1 MSESR
6 RQSPWLTMAERGSVL
21 GIRTIVVLSTLFGRR
36 VTSLVLPVIATWY
49 ALLDAPVRRASAAY
63 LRRVHGYAGSLVQVI
78 RHLRCFA
85 QVTLDR
91 LFLLRGRTDLFDLH
105 THGEEHLLG
114 LAERR
119 QGAILIM
126 AHLGSFE
133 IMRSVS
139 GSQRLPINILGY
151 FRNARLVNSVL
162 AGLDP
167 TVDARFIAVQPNDPT
182 FVFEVEDRIRGGE
195 MVGTMGDRVGFD
207 GKGVRVPFLGGDA
220 AFPPGPY
227 LLAAALRC
235 PVYLTFSLYQ
245 PPNRYDLFCE
255 PFAERIE
262 LPREGRQAA
271 LEAIVARYAARLES
285 YCRMSPYNW
294 FNFYDFWS
302 RA

>member
-1 MSESR
+1 M
-6 RQSPWLTMAERGSVL
+6 TMAERGSVL
-21 GIRTIVVLSTLFGRR
+21 GIRILVVLSTLFGRR
-36 VTSLVLPVIATWY
+36 VTSLVLPIIATWY
-49 ALLDAPVRRASAAY
+49 ALLDRPVRRASRAY
-63 LRRVHGYAGSLVQVI
+63 LRRIHGRAGLARVI
-78 RHLRCFA
+78 RHVRCFA

-91 LFLLRGRTDLFDLH
+91 LFLLRGKTELFDVH
-105 THGEEHLLG
+105 THGAEHLLG
-114 LAERR
+114 LAARR

-151 FRNARLVNSVL
+151 FQNARLINAVL
-162 AGLDP
+162 TGLDP
-167 TVDARFIAVQPNDPT
+167 AVDARFISVRPTDPT
-182 FVFEVEDRIRGGE
+182 FVFEVEDRIRAGE

-207 GKGVRVPFLGGDA
+207 GKAVRVPFLGADA
-220 AFPPGPY
+220 AFPTGPY
-227 LLAAALRC
+227 LLAAVLRC

-245 PPNRYDLFCE
+245 PPNRYDLYCE

-271 LEAIVARYAARLES
+271 LEALAARYAARLES
-285 YCRMSPYNW
+285 YCRRSPYNW

>member
-1 MSESR
+1 M
-6 RQSPWLTMAERGSVL
+6 TMAERGSVL
-21 GIRTIVVLSTLFGRR
+21 GIRILVVLATLLGRR
-36 VTSLVLPVIATWY
+36 LTSLVLPVIATWY
-49 ALLDAPVRRASAAY
+49 ALLDAPVRRASGAY
-63 LRRVHGYAGSLVQVI
+63 LRRIQGRAGLVQVI
-78 RHLRCFA
+78 RHVRCFA

-91 LFLLRGRTDLFDLH
+91 FFLLRGKTRLFDVH
-105 THGEEHLLG
+105 THGAEHLHG
-114 LAERR
+114 LAGRR

-139 GSQRLPINILGY
+139 ASQRLPINILG
-151 FRNARLVNSVL
+151 FFQNARLINAVL
-162 AGLDP
+162 TGLDP
-167 TVDARFIAVQPNDPT
+167 TADARFIAVRPTDPT
-182 FVFEVEDRIRGGE
+182 FVFEVEDRIRAGE

-207 GKGVRVPFLGGDA
+207 GKAMRVPFLGADA
-220 AFPPGPY
+220 AFPTGPY

-235 PVYLTFSLYQ
+235 PVYLTFSLYR
-245 PPNRYDLFCE
+245 PPNRYDLYCE

-271 LEAIVARYAARLES
+271 LEAFVARYAARVES